1 MARLLRGVDAESS
14 GGTVENGPTRSQS
27 GDRDTTLRHGSNH
40 REPPMPDLP
49 SWAEARLRLD
59 SAAWQ
64 APVLSTA
71 LSRRRSALGGRVIVP
86 EQTLAAMDEA
96 TEALLRDL
104 RGSPTD
110 LAKLVKRVH
119 ERRRPVV
126 AISPK
131 AIARWN
137 KDDPD
142 SWGRVCEWLTRQGVR
157 IWSAEGVRV

>member
-1 MARLLRGVDAESS
+1 M
-14 GGTVENGPTRSQS
+14 ENGATRSQS
-27 GDRDTTLRHGSNH
+27 GDRDTTLRRADASNH
-40 REPPMPDLP
+40 LAPRMPALR
-49 SWAEARLRLD
+49 SWAAARLWLD
-59 SAAWQ
+59 SAARP
-64 APVLSTA
+64 APMPSAA
-71 LSRRRSALGGRVIVP
+71 LSGRRSALGGRVMVP

-110 LAKLVKRVH
+110 LAKLVKRIH

-126 AISPK
+126 AVSPK

-157 IWSAEGVRV
+157 IMVS